1 MGAALPLVISAAAMV
16 GGKMI
21 QDNET
26 NRYLR
31 KQDEA
36 TAQSILSQTKKQ
48 READEVVRNQVG
60 ELEGSTSGDERAQR
74 LDQYMQVLRRGQ
86 RQANNGLEGPVG
98 GATFQADAG
107 NARNAADAAAATTA
121 GLQARIDAP
130 GLQRQGEAFDYGRL
144 ATDID
149 GLSREAAGQSFIDQ
163 LRLRNIRRRPGMDLL
178 SGGLMAAGGAM
189 AGGGAGAAAAPN
201 AMASFGNNTDAL
213 YEMPGARP
221 RYGYGIP
228 RGSVLGY

>member
-1 MGAALPLVISAAAMV
+1 MGQLIPIAIALAGTAAQQAETQRVERKQDQETAQGLLSQSRRQQEADRRVNDEIAQLETSTADAARNDRLGQYMQQLQRSRKQAVAGLESPIGGQAFQADSTAARAGSDSAAA
-16 GGKMI
+16 
-21 QDNET
+21 
-26 NRYLR
+26 R
-31 KQDEA
+31 
-36 TAQSILSQTKKQ
+36 TADL
-48 READEVVRNQVG
+48 
-60 ELEGSTSGDERAQR
+60 
-74 LDQYMQVLRRGQ
+74 M
-86 RQANNGLEGPVG
+86 
-98 GATFQADAG
+98 
-107 NARNAADAAAATTA
+107 
-121 GLQARIDAP
+121 ARIEAP
-130 GLQRQGEAFDYGRL
+130 RLQRQDEAFDYGRL

-163 LRLRNIRRRPGMDLL
+163 MRLRNIRRRPGMDLL

>member
-1 MGAALPLVISAAAMV
+1 MGQFIPIALAVAGTAM
-16 GGKMI
+16 
-21 QDNET
+21 QQAET
-26 NRYLR
+26 DRVAR
-31 KQDEA
+31 KQDQA
-36 TAQSILSQTKKQ
+36 TAQSLLNQSRRQQ
-48 READEVVRNQVG
+48 EADTKVNEQIAKTEASN
-60 ELEGSTSGDERAQR
+60 SADERAQA
-74 LDQYMQVLRRGQ
+74 LSQFTQQLQ
-86 RQANNGLEGPVG
+86 RSRKQAVAGLESPIG
-98 GATFQADAG
+98 GQAFQADSTAARAG
-107 NARNAADAAAATTA
+107 SDSAAARTA
-121 GLQARIDAP
+121 ELMARIEAP
-130 GLQRQGEAFDYGRL
+130 RLQRQDEAFDYGRL

-163 LRLRNIRRRPGMDLL
+163 MRLRNIRRRPGMDLL

-201 AMASFGNNTDAL
+201 AMASFGNNTDAF